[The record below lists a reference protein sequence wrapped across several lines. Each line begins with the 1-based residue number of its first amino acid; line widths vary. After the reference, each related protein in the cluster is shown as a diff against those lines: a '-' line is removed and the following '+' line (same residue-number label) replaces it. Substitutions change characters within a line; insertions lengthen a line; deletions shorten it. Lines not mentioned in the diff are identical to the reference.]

1 METKF
6 SLQAQILLRD
16 SSYRNFDR
24 IVKLS
29 GVVEDGEEGYVH
41 EGRGRDVGR
50 EDEVVESAFNSRS
63 VTLEAPR
70 H

>member
-29 GVVEDGEEGYVH
+29 GVVEDGKEGYVH
-41 EGRGRDVGR
+41 EERGRDVGR